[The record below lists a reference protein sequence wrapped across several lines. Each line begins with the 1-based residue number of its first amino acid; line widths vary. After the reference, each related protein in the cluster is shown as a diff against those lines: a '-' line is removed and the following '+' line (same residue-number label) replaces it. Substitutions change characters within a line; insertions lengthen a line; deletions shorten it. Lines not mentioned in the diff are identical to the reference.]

1 MKIFITTILLAFTT
15 STFVFAAEPIKLNL
29 ECTVAGTRITG
40 DKTSKQF
47 KEKFVLEKKESQIKN
62 KDGKVENW
70 GVSKTDFISDGTKY
84 DVSTVAITPE
94 HVVTSSS
101 NVIGV
106 GYNRK
111 LLVFTH
117 IIDLHALEMERIV
130 ISVPIGSDE
139 RTHSVCKK
147 VHE

>member
-1 MKIFITTILLAFTT
+1 MKTYLTTILLAFSV
-15 STFVFAAEPIKLNL
+15 STFATAEPIKLNF
-29 ECTVAGTRITG
+29 ECTVTGTKITG
-40 DKTSKQF
+40 EKTSKQF
-47 KEKFVLEKKESQIKN
+47 KEKFILEKTESLIKN

-94 HVVTSSS
+94 HVVTSFS

-117 IIDLHALEMERIV
+117 IIDIQALEMERIV
-130 ISVPIGSDE
+130 IGVPIGSLDE
-139 RTHSVCKK
+139 RTHAVCKK
-147 VHE
+147 IHE